1 MTPFGRLRRCFT
13 TMPFHFANV
22 HWPHVHHNYR
32 LVILSHRRDLKTELA
47 AHACFATMTT
57 RRGRIYLSCQARPHS
72 QLLSVLQSNRSA
84 VLVLLH
90 QDVEACD
97 IVLILLHMRSCGR
110 GRHKH
115 SKQMRISATNVYP
128 YRHPIPAGGPSPE
141 QTRHRLDIYAHS
153 TTYCIP
159 SICVLRSRFRAVR
172 EQGTS

>member
-22 HWPHVHHNYR
+22 HWPHVHHDYR

-57 RRGRIYLSCQARPHS
+57 VTAS

-153 TTYCIP
+153 TTYCI
-159 SICVLRSRFRAVR
+159 CVLRSRFHAVR
-172 EQGTS
+172 EQETS